1 MYKCNRMRVQ
11 QKLIFTSFIVMLLA
25 TVGCSSKKNVTQT
38 VESDLQ
44 INSQLSD
51 DVVRGSLIISYDG
64 EDALARLKKAI
75 ETYGAEIVYEY
86 KIINSV
92 AIRVPDT
99 KTDEQAIQYFQK
111 VKGVLSV
118 ERDRIMHT
126 QD

>member
-1 MYKCNRMRVQ
+1 
-11 QKLIFTSFIVMLLA
+11 MLLV

-75 ETYGAEIVYEY
+75 ETYGAEVVYEY

-118 ERDRIMHT
+118 ERDRVMHT